1 MGKEYLIDTNG
12 VSDFLR
18 KAFSAEGMKFLA
30 TVIDNIPNVSVITK
44 IELLSFNAP
53 LEEASVLEDFVIN
66 ANIFELQEDIIAE
79 TIRLRK
85 QIKIKVPD
93 GIIAATALVNDMT
106 LITRNTNDFKGINKL
121 KTVNL
126 HKTIPKL

>member
-12 VSDFLR
+12 VIDFLR
-18 KAFSAEGMKFLA
+18 KAFSEEGMSFLA
-30 TVIDNIPNVSVITK
+30 SVIDNIPNISVITK

-53 LEEASVLEDFVIN
+53 LEEASILEDFVIN
-66 ANIFELQEDIIAE
+66 ANVYELQDDIIEE

-93 GIIAATALVNDMT
+93 GIIAATALINNMT
-106 LITRNTNDFKGINKL
+106 LITRNTNDFKGIAKL

-126 HKTIPKL
+126 HKAIPEQ

>member
-12 VSDFLR
+12 ISDFLR
-18 KAFSAEGMKFLA
+18 KAFSEEGMNFLA
-30 TVIDNIPNVSVITK
+30 SVIDNIPNISVITK

-53 LEEASVLEDFVIN
+53 TEEASVLEDFVIN
-66 ANIFELQEDIIAE
+66 ANIFELQDDIIEE

-93 GIIAATALVNDMT
+93 GIIAATALVNNMT
-106 LITRNTNDFKGINKL
+106 LITRNTNDFKGIAKL
-121 KTVNL
+121 QTVNL
-126 HKTIPKL
+126 HRAIPEQ

>member
-1 MGKEYLIDTNG
+1 MGKC
-12 VSDFLR
+12 FLR
-18 KAFSAEGMKFLA
+18 KAFSAEGMKFSA
-30 TVIDNIPNVSVITK
+30 SVIDNIPNISVITK

-53 LEEASVLEDFVIN
+53 LEESSILEDFVIN

-93 GIIAATALVNDMT
+93 GIIVATALEM
-106 LITRNTNDFKGINKL
+106 I
-121 KTVNL
+121 
-126 HKTIPKL
+126 